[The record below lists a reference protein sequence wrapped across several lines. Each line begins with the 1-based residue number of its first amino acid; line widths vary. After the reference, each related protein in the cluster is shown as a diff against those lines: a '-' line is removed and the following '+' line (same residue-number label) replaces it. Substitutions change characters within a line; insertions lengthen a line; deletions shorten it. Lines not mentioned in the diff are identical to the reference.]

1 MKVPVEGH
9 SGLYRDSDS
18 GAILNCNDA
27 EYFNYMKTKELRLKE
42 KMEIQNIKND
52 VHELKDMMKLILSKL
67 DSNS

>member
-9 SGLYRDSDS
+9 SGLYRDSKS

-27 EYFNYMKTKELRLKE
+27 EYFNYMKNKELRLKE
-42 KMEIQNIKND
+42 KLEIQTIKDD